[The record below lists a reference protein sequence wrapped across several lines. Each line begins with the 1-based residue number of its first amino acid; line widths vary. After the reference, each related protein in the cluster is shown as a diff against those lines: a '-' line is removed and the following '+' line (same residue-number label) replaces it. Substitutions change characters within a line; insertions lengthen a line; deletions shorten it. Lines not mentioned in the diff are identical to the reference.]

1 MVDSLMGDKAVPI
14 MQGSGSEGCM
24 QAARTR
30 AERYGHELHV
40 SDPSQDEL
48 QGVDTKVHRNE

>member
-1 MVDSLMGDKAVPI
+1 
-14 MQGSGSEGCM
+14 M

-48 QGVDTKVHRNE
+48 QGVDTKVHSNE